1 MLKSIL
7 SCDLNPFL
15 QILYI
20 IKIIIFTTK
29 AKNLIWY
36 RLPDQVKEMIDEKED
51 ENDKNQEN
59 KYSKYAYKPIEVRKS
74 KDFKST

>member
-1 MLKSIL
+1 MLKLIL
-7 SCDLNPFL
+7 SCDLNSFL

-20 IKIIIFTTK
+20 IKIIIFTTN

-36 RLPDQVKEMIDEKED
+36 RLPDQVREMINEKED
-51 ENDKNQEN
+51 KKFKNPEN

-74 KDFKST
+74 KDFESI